1 MKRKILSLLFL
12 LVFLLTTVVSA
23 ASFDSVTMEMLER
36 NNCTINIAENS
47 NLERSVVSVD
57 LEKKEIVLQ
66 LKVTNTELTK
76 VKDGEIMLV
85 LDNSDSM
92 TEVVSGT
99 TTRRDLVI
107 NSANTLV
114 ENLLENN
121 PNVKIGAVSFS
132 SSAEVTQ
139 EGTLQDATLVSELTN
154 NKDELLNAISSVQ
167 SIGVR
172 TDLDAG
178 ITLANQYFTQNEDSK
193 YMIILSDG
201 VPNIALDYDK
211 KYYSDDV
218 INKTN
223 SKLTTI
229 QNSGINIITLLT
241 GINNEDAIATGTEK
255 TYKQIIDE
263 IFGTEENPTAGDFY
277 YITDNEIEET
287 ITETIYNS
295 LLTDAQTIE
304 DIIVRDYFPQEIV
317 DNFNFEYVTEPNI
330 GTISEAIDTQTNSI
344 TWNIGD
350 LAPQETAI
358 VQYKLTLKDEFDD
371 EIIDK
376 ILDTNENLEISYKDI
391 DGTTKTDSSDVTP
404 TLRLTAIPQEPNV
417 APTPLPSTGSP
428 IIFGSI
434 LVISGICVFFLIRF
448 ITLRNKMK

>member
-1 MKRKILSLLFL
+1 
-12 LVFLLTTVVSA
+12 
-23 ASFDSVTMEMLER
+23 MLER

-193 YMIILSDG
+193 YIIILSDG

-358 VQYKLTLKDEFDD
+358 VQYKLTLKDEFDY

-376 ILDTNENLEISYKDI
+376 ILDNNKNLEISYKDI